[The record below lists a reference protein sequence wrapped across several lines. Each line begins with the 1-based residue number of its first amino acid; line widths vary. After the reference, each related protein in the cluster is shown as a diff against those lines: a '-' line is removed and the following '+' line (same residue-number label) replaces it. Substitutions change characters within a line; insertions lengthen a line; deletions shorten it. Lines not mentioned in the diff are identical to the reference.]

1 MIGGV
6 EGAGAPWWLAASAV
20 ALWLLRETWGAVL
33 ARRKERTET
42 DANVD
47 LLNGLVERVK
57 SLETSQAEVV
67 KQYNEEVRLRMK
79 AQEDAHRLRL
89 RVISLESAL
98 KQLGVVVP
106 PRRGADGMNRV
117 LLALLLGLSVLIIW
131 QRGSVAQAHR
141 AADIASAARDKA
153 RDERDAAAAALADA
167 NAVLAL
173 ERASAQAA
181 NRLAATYEKEK
192 DDAQKDSDRLVADL
206 RAGNQRLHQR
216 WQAVV
221 ATAELSAAAAA
232 ASQPD
237 GRADD
242 RIESAGRAIGAAAQ
256 CDAQVRALQ
265 AYALLC
271 TGGSK

>member
-1 MIGGV
+1 
-6 EGAGAPWWLAASAV
+6 
-20 ALWLLRETWGAVL
+20 
-33 ARRKERTET
+33 
-42 DANVD
+42 
-47 LLNGLVERVK
+47 
-57 SLETSQAEVV
+57 
-67 KQYNEEVRLRMK
+67 
-79 AQEDAHRLRL
+79 
-89 RVISLESAL
+89 
-98 KQLGVVVP
+98 
-106 PRRGADGMNRV
+106 MNRV
-117 LLALLLGLSVLIIW
+117 LLALLLGLSALVIW

-216 WQAVV
+216 WKAVV
-221 ATAELSAAAAA
+221 ATAELSAAASA

-256 CDAQVRALQ
+256 CDAQVRGLQ

>member
-1 MIGGV
+1 
-6 EGAGAPWWLAASAV
+6 
-20 ALWLLRETWGAVL
+20 
-33 ARRKERTET
+33 
-42 DANVD
+42 
-47 LLNGLVERVK
+47 
-57 SLETSQAEVV
+57 
-67 KQYNEEVRLRMK
+67 
-79 AQEDAHRLRL
+79 
-89 RVISLESAL
+89 
-98 KQLGVVVP
+98 
-106 PRRGADGMNRV
+106 MNRV
-117 LLALLLGLSVLIIW
+117 LLALLLGLSVLVIW

-216 WQAVV
+216 WQAVA

-271 TGGSK
+271 MGGSK